1 MANPPATLSHGDLA
15 SGAWNVLSGSFLRRR
30 TLEDGGP
37 MAATTATIARHG
49 LSERGNLPFIIGASS
64 VGTLIEWYDFYL
76 YGVLAAF
83 FSKHFFS
90 PALDP
95 NVAFIASLFVF
106 WTGFLVRPFGAIVFG
121 HLGDLIG
128 RKFTFMLTLL
138 LMGAATFIVG
148 LLPGYSTIGA
158 LAPILLVSMRVL
170 QGLALGGEYGG
181 AAPYIAEHSPDGR
194 RGFYTSWIQTTA
206 TMGIVLALLVI
217 LNCRLSFGAQASGEW
232 GWSVPFLLSALLVA
246 LSGYIRLKLEESPL
260 FARLKEQGKAS
271 TNPAADSFLSGGKNW
286 GLMLVALFGA
296 TAPEGVVWYTGQ
308 FYALFYLTTVLKV
321 NYVTVYIIMMIA
333 LTFGAP
339 FFVAFGSLSDRI
351 GRRNIMT
358 LGFALA
364 VVTYWPVFT
373 WLGTFKDNPFVLGVL
388 VFYMVI
394 LVTMVYGPIAAFL
407 VELFPARIRYTSM
420 SLPYHVGN
428 GVFGSLVPAAGA
440 SIAAYTGIALSG
452 LFYPMGIA
460 ALGVVVSLAFLR
472 EPYHRV
478 KIWDEVGGSQ

>member
-1 MANPPATLSHGDLA
+1 MAAVTA
-15 SGAWNVLSGSFLRRR
+15 RA
-30 TLEDGGP
+30 GGP
-37 MAATTATIARHG
+37 GEIVQA
-49 LSERGNLPFIIGASS
+49 NLPFIIGASS

-76 YGVLAAF
+76 YGVLAVF

-90 PALDP
+90 PAMDP
-95 NVAFIASLFVF
+95 NLAFIASLAVF

-138 LMGAATFIVG
+138 LMGAATFVVG
-148 LLPGYSTIGA
+148 LLPGYDTIGA
-158 LAPILLVSMRVL
+158 LAPILLVTMRVL

-181 AAPYIAEHSPDGR
+181 AATYIAEHAPDGK
-194 RGFYTSWIQTTA
+194 RGLYTSWIQTTA
-206 TMGIVLALLVI
+206 TMGIVLALAVI
-217 LNCRLSFGAQASGEW
+217 LACRLGFGDAVFSDW
-232 GWSVPFLLSALLVA
+232 GWRVPFLISAVLVGLSI
-246 LSGYIRLKLEESPL
+246 YIRLKLEESPL
-260 FARLKEQGKAS
+260 YARLKEQGKTAA
-271 TNPAADSFLSGGKNW
+271 NPALESFSSGKNW
-286 GLMLVALFGA
+286 GLILLALFGA

-308 FYALFYLTTVLKV
+308 FYALFYMTAVLKIP
-321 NYVTVYIIMMIA
+321 YVTVYILMMIV
-333 LTFGAP
+333 LTLGAP
-339 FFVAFGSLSDRI
+339 FFVVFGALSDKI

-364 VVTYWPVFT
+364 VVSYWPVFT
-373 WLGTFKDNPFVLGVL
+373 WMGTFKDNPFVLGVL

-428 GVFGSLVPAAGA
+428 GVFGGLVPLAGA
-440 SIAAYTGIALSG
+440 SIATATGVALGG

-460 ALGVVVSLAFLR
+460 ALGVVVSLVGLKSR
-472 EPYHRV
+472 TDEV
-478 KIWDEVGGSQ
+478 KIWDEVGGAPPLVPDQP

>member
-1 MANPPATLSHGDLA
+1 MASITQA
-15 SGAWNVLSGSFLRRR
+15 SGPS
-30 TLEDGGP
+30 
-37 MAATTATIARHG
+37 AAVRA
-49 LSERGNLPFIIGASS
+49 NLPFIISASS

-76 YGVLAAF
+76 YGVLAVF

-90 PALDP
+90 PAIDP
-95 NVAFIASLFVF
+95 NIAFILSLGVF

-138 LMGAATFIVG
+138 LMGASTFVVG
-148 LLPGYSTIGA
+148 LLPGYDTLGA
-158 LAPILLVSMRVL
+158 LAPTLLVLMRVI

-181 AAPYIAEHSPDGR
+181 AATYIAEHAPDGK

-217 LNCRLSFGAQASGEW
+217 LLCRLGFGDAAFADW
-232 GWSVPFLLSALLVA
+232 AWRVPFLISAILVLLSI
-246 LSGYIRLKLEESPL
+246 YIRLKLEESPL

-271 TNPAADSFLSGGKNW
+271 TNPALESFGSGKNW
-286 GLMLVALFGA
+286 GLILLALFGA

-308 FYALFYLTTVLKV
+308 FYALFFLTTVLKV
-321 NYVTVYIIMMIA
+321 PYVTVYILMMIV
-333 LTFGAP
+333 LTLGAP
-339 FFVAFGSLSDRI
+339 FFVVFGALSDKI

-358 LGFALA
+358 LGFLLA
-364 VVTYWPVFT
+364 AISYWPVFSWMT
-373 WLGTFKDNPFVLGVL
+373 AAKDNPLVLGVL
-388 VFYMVI
+388 VFYMII

-428 GVFGSLVPAAGA
+428 GVFGGLVPLAGA
-440 SIAAYTGIALSG
+440 SIATAFGGPLYG
-452 LFYPMGIA
+452 LFYPIGIA
-460 ALGVVVSLAFLR
+460 ALGVVVSVAGLPAR
-472 EPYHRV
+472 SDEV
-478 KIWDEVGGSQ
+478 QIWDEVGGAPPLVPDQP

>member
-1 MANPPATLSHGDLA
+1 MTSTAYTAA
-15 SGAWNVLSGSFLRRR
+15 GAGRDR
-30 TLEDGGP
+30 P
-37 MAATTATIARHG
+37 
-49 LSERGNLPFIIGASS
+49 NLPFIIGASS

-76 YGVLAAF
+76 YGVLAVF

-95 NVAFIASLFVF
+95 GLAFILSLFVF

-128 RKFTFMLTLL
+128 RKFTFMLTLM

-148 LLPGYSTIGA
+148 LLPGYETIGV
-158 LAPILLVSMRVL
+158 LAPVLLVAMRVL

-181 AAPYIAEHSPDGR
+181 AATYIAEHAPDGR

-206 TMGIVLALLVI
+206 TMGIVFALLVI
-217 LNCRLSFGAQASGEW
+217 LSCRLGFGEAAFADW
-232 GWSVPFLLSALLVA
+232 AWRVPFLISAALVIM
-246 LSGYIRLKLEESPL
+246 SIYIRMKLEESPL
-260 FARLKEQGKAS
+260 FARLKTQGKAS
-271 TNPAADSFLSGGKNW
+271 RNPALESFGSGKNW

-308 FYALFYLTTVLKV
+308 FYALFYMTTVLKID
-321 NYVTVYIIMMIA
+321 YVTVYIILMIA
-333 LTFGAP
+333 LTAAAP
-339 FFVAFGSLSDRI
+339 FFIVFGALSDRI

-364 VVTYWPVFT
+364 VVSFWPVFT
-373 WLGTFKDNPFVLGVL
+373 WMGDYKDSPVILGIF
-388 VFYMVI
+388 VFYLVI

-428 GVFGSLVPAAGA
+428 GVFGGLVPAAGA
-440 SIAAYTGIALSG
+440 SIAAVTGVALSG
-452 LFYPMGIA
+452 LLYPMAIA
-460 ALGVVVSLAFLR
+460 ALGVVISLAFIR
-472 EPYHRV
+472 EPTHRIR
-478 KIWDEVGGSQ
+478 IWEEVGGAPPVPDRP

>member
-1 MANPPATLSHGDLA
+1 MASITQT
-15 SGAWNVLSGSFLRRR
+15 SGPSALVR
-30 TLEDGGP
+30 
-37 MAATTATIARHG
+37 A
-49 LSERGNLPFIIGASS
+49 NLPFVIGASS

-76 YGVLAAF
+76 YGVLAVF

-90 PALDP
+90 SQIDP
-95 NVAFIASLFVF
+95 NIAFILSLAVF

-138 LMGAATFIVG
+138 LMGASTFVVG
-148 LLPGYSTIGA
+148 LLPGYESIGT
-158 LAPILLVSMRVL
+158 LAPTLLVLMRVI

-181 AAPYIAEHSPDGR
+181 AATYIAEHAPDGK
-194 RGFYTSWIQTTA
+194 RGLYTSWIQTTA

-217 LNCRLSFGAQASGEW
+217 LVCRIGFGDAAFADW
-232 GWSVPFLLSALLVA
+232 AWRVPFWISAILVA
-246 LSGYIRLKLEESPL
+246 LSVYIRLKLEESPL
-260 FARLKEQGKAS
+260 FERLKQQGKAS
-271 TNPAADSFLSGGKNW
+271 ANPAMESFSSGKNW
-286 GLMLVALFGA
+286 GLILLALFGA

-321 NYVTVYIIMMIA
+321 PYVTVYILMMVV
-333 LTFGAP
+333 LTCAAP
-339 FFVAFGSLSDRI
+339 FFIVFGALSDKI

-358 LGFALA
+358 LGFLLA
-364 VVTYWPVFT
+364 AISYWPVFS
-373 WLGTFKDNPFVLGVL
+373 WMAAVKDNPFLLGIL

-428 GVFGSLVPAAGA
+428 GVFGGLVPLAGA
-440 SIAAYTGIALSG
+440 SIATAFGGPLYG
-452 LFYPMGIA
+452 LFYPIGIA
-460 ALGVVVSLAFLR
+460 ALGVIVSVAGLPSR
-472 EPYHRV
+472 SENV
-478 KIWDEVGGSQ
+478 QIWDEVGGGPPLVPDQP

>member
-1 MANPPATLSHGDLA
+1 MA
-15 SGAWNVLSGSFLRRR
+15 V
-30 TLEDGGP
+30 
-37 MAATTATIARHG
+37 AAHARHG
-49 LSERGNLPFIIGASS
+49 QAVKGLNLPFIIAASS

-95 NVAFIASLFVF
+95 TTALILSLLVF
-106 WTGFLVRPFGAIVFG
+106 WTGFAVRPFGAIVFG

-138 LMGAATFIVG
+138 LMGAATFVVG
-148 LLPGYSTIGA
+148 LLPGFDSLGT
-158 LAPILLVSMRVL
+158 LAPVVLVGLRVL

-181 AAPYIAEHSPDGR
+181 VATYIAEHAPDGK

-217 LNCRLSFGAQASGEW
+217 LVCRQSLGEDAFASW
-232 GWSVPFLLSALLVA
+232 GWRVPFLISAILVLLSI
-246 LSGYIRLKLEESPL
+246 YIRLKLEESPL

-271 TNPAADSFLSGGKNW
+271 HNPVKETYSSGKNW
-286 GLMLVALFGA
+286 GLMLIALFGA

-308 FYALFYLTTVLKV
+308 FYALFYMTAVLKI
-321 NYVTVYIIMMIA
+321 NYVTVYWIMMIA
-333 LTFGAP
+333 LTIGAFFFLVFGA
-339 FFVAFGSLSDRI
+339 LSDTI

-358 LGFALA
+358 AGFLLA

-373 WLGTFKDNPFVLGVL
+373 LMGTYKDYPFILGLLVLYL
-388 VFYMVI
+388 VI

-407 VELFPARIRYTSM
+407 VELFPAKIRYSSM
-420 SLPYHVGN
+420 SLPYHIGN
-428 GVFGSLVPAAGA
+428 GVFGGLVPAASTWLA
-440 SIAAYTGIALSG
+440 TVTGVALGG

-460 ALGVVVSLAFLR
+460 AVGVIVSLAGIR
-472 EPYHRV
+472 EPTHKI
-478 KIWDEVGGSQ
+478 KIWEEVGGAPPLVPDQP